1 MNDIIF
7 EALKLLIMVC
17 VAVIARYVI
26 PWLKS
31 RIEQDKMAAIEKMV
45 TQAVLYAQ
53 QVLTSKSG
61 AEKKAIVT
69 DLLKEM
75 LTAKN
80 ISITDEQL
88 NILIEAAV
96 KQMKMEENAGIVI
109 EAVDEQ
115 TTKTEQKTGDD
126 TMSLKGNSNEER
138 IWNFLISKGLNPFGV
153 AGLMGNLD
161 RESGLSPI
169 NLQNTYEKIL
179 GFTDDTYTTSVDNGD
194 YQNFVHDKAGYGIAQ
209 WTYWS
214 RKQNLQKYAQEKG
227 ASIGDLEMQ
236 LEFLIQELSSS
247 YKSVLNVLK
256 TATSVSQASNAVLL
270 NFEKPANQGS
280 SVQKERAECGQKFYD
295 KYASGKGGTSIMGK
309 TITTGWLSAVIN
321 GIKIKSD
328 LRCNLDNYSSRSS
341 RDASYVTMHY
351 TGNNKDTARANA
363 NYFGGAGRNASAHLF
378 VDDTEIYQSVPL
390 NSVAWHCGAQTY
402 KHAYCRNAN
411 SIGIE
416 MCCTAGNYKIS
427 EKTKQNAAYLCAYI
441 CKMLGI
447 SAGEVDKYV
456 LRHWD
461 VTGKNCPAQMAGS
474 NNAEWVAFK
483 NMVKSILN
491 GGGTGNS
498 TSGGTQTK
506 QMYRVRKTWAD
517 AASQKGAFTSLENAK
532 KCADENKGYSVFDSN
547 GNKVYPASANT
558 GTSCN
563 YVVKITVDG
572 LRYRDN
578 PGTSGTKVLGYLKK
592 NYKYT
597 VVEERTVNG
606 VKWGKLK
613 SGAGWFSLQSEYS
626 VRC

>member
-1 MNDIIF
+1 
-7 EALKLLIMVC
+7 
-17 VAVIARYVI
+17 
-26 PWLKS
+26 
-31 RIEQDKMAAIEKMV
+31 
-45 TQAVLYAQ
+45 
-53 QVLTSKSG
+53 
-61 AEKKAIVT
+61 
-69 DLLKEM
+69 
-75 LTAKN
+75 
-80 ISITDEQL
+80 
-88 NILIEAAV
+88 
-96 KQMKMEENAGIVI
+96 
-109 EAVDEQ
+109 
-115 TTKTEQKTGDD
+115 
-126 TMSLKGNSNEER
+126 MSLKGNSNEER

-309 TITTGWLSAVIN
+309 TITTGWISAVIN

-328 LRCNLDNYSSRSS
+328 LRCNPDNYSSRSS

>member
-1 MNDIIF
+1 M
-7 EALKLLIMVC
+7 AL
-17 VAVIARYVI
+17 
-26 PWLKS
+26 
-31 RIEQDKMAAIEKMV
+31 
-45 TQAVLYAQ
+45 T
-53 QVLTSKSG
+53 
-61 AEKKAIVT
+61 
-69 DLLKEM
+69 
-75 LTAKN
+75 
-80 ISITDEQL
+80 
-88 NILIEAAV
+88 
-96 KQMKMEENAGIVI
+96 
-109 EAVDEQ
+109 
-115 TTKTEQKTGDD
+115 
-126 TMSLKGNSNEER
+126 GNSIEEK
-138 IWNFLISKGLNPFGV
+138 IYNFLYGRIKNAFGV
-153 AGLMGNLD
+153 SGLMGNLFA
-161 RESGLSPI
+161 ESGLVPT
-169 NLQNTYEKIL
+169 NLQNSFEKKL
-179 GFTDDTYTTSVDNGD
+179 GYTDDTYTTSVDNGD
-194 YQNFVHDKAGYGIAQ
+194 YTNFVHDSAGYGLAQ

-214 RKQNLQKYAQEKG
+214 RKENLLLFVRSRNK
-227 ASIGDLEMQ
+227 SIGDLESQ
-236 LEFLIQELSSS
+236 LEFLYQELSTGYKAVLAELKSA
-247 YKSVLNVLK
+247 KSVREASDIVLTQYERPADQSENVK
-256 TATSVSQASNAVLL
+256 KKRASY
-270 NFEKPANQGS
+270 
-280 SVQKERAECGQKFYD
+280 GQKYYD
-295 KYASGKGGTSIMGK
+295 RYAKTTGGKSSMGK
-309 TITTGWLSAVIN
+309 TITTGFISATIN
-321 GIKIKSD
+321 GINVDSSIK
-328 LRCNLDNYSSRSS
+328 CNADNYNSNASRN
-341 RDASYVTMHY
+341 AAFVAMHY
-351 TGNNKDTARANA
+351 TGNLKDTARANA
-363 NYFGGAGRNASAHLF
+363 NYFAGAGRNASAHFF
-378 VDDTEIYQSVPL
+378 VDDTEIHQSVAL
-390 NSVAWHCGAQTY
+390 KDTAWGVGAKSY
-402 KHAYCRNAN
+402 KHASCRNAN
-411 SIGIE
+411 CVNIE
-416 MCCTAGNYKIS
+416 MCCTAGNYRIS
-427 EKTKQNAAYLCAYI
+427 DKTKENAAYLCAYI
-441 CKMLGI
+441 CNLLGI
-447 SAGEVDKYV
+447 TAAEVDTYV

>member
-1 MNDIIF
+1 M
-7 EALKLLIMVC
+7 AL
-17 VAVIARYVI
+17 
-26 PWLKS
+26 
-31 RIEQDKMAAIEKMV
+31 
-45 TQAVLYAQ
+45 T
-53 QVLTSKSG
+53 
-61 AEKKAIVT
+61 
-69 DLLKEM
+69 
-75 LTAKN
+75 
-80 ISITDEQL
+80 
-88 NILIEAAV
+88 
-96 KQMKMEENAGIVI
+96 
-109 EAVDEQ
+109 
-115 TTKTEQKTGDD
+115 
-126 TMSLKGNSNEER
+126 GNSIEEK
-138 IWNFLISKGLNPFGV
+138 IYNFLYGRIKNAFGV
-153 AGLMGNLD
+153 SGLMGNLFA
-161 RESGLSPI
+161 ESGLVPT
-169 NLQNTYEKIL
+169 NLQNSFEKKL
-179 GFTDDTYTTSVDNGD
+179 GYTDDTYTTSVDNGD
-194 YQNFVHDKAGYGIAQ
+194 YTNFVHDSAGYGLAQ

-214 RKQNLQKYAQEKG
+214 RKENLLLFVRSRNQ
-227 ASIGDLEMQ
+227 SIGDLESQ
-236 LEFLIQELSSS
+236 LEFLYQELSTG
-247 YKSVLNVLK
+247 YKAVLAGLK
-256 TATSVSQASNAVLL
+256 TAKSVREASDIVLTQY
-270 NFEKPANQGS
+270 ERPADQS
-280 SVQKERAECGQKFYD
+280 DSVKKKRASYGQKYFD
-295 KYASGKGGTSIMGK
+295 KYAKTTGGKSSMGK
-309 TITTGWLSAVIN
+309 TITTGFISAKIN
-321 GIKIKSD
+321 GINVDSSIK
-328 LRCNLDNYSSRSS
+328 CNADNYNSNASRN
-341 RDASYVTMHY
+341 AAFVNMHY
-351 TGNNKDTARANA
+351 TGNSKDTAKANA
-363 NYFGGAGRNASAHLF
+363 NYFAGAGRNASAHFF
-378 VDDTEIYQSVPL
+378 VDDTEIRQSVAL
-390 NSVAWHCGAQTY
+390 KDTAWSVGAKSY
-402 KHAYCRNAN
+402 KHASCRNAN
-411 SIGIE
+411 SINIE

-427 EKTKQNAAYLCAYI
+427 DKTKENAAYLCAYI
-441 CKMLGI
+441 CNLLGI
-447 SAGEVDKYV
+447 TAAGVDTYV
-456 LRHWD
+456 LRHYD

>member
-1 MNDIIF
+1 M
-7 EALKLLIMVC
+7 
-17 VAVIARYVI
+17 
-26 PWLKS
+26 
-31 RIEQDKMAAIEKMV
+31 
-45 TQAVLYAQ
+45 
-53 QVLTSKSG
+53 
-61 AEKKAIVT
+61 
-69 DLLKEM
+69 
-75 LTAKN
+75 
-80 ISITDEQL
+80 
-88 NILIEAAV
+88 
-96 KQMKMEENAGIVI
+96 
-109 EAVDEQ
+109 
-115 TTKTEQKTGDD
+115 
-126 TMSLKGNSNEER
+126 
-138 IWNFLISKGLNPFGV
+138 
-153 AGLMGNLD
+153 
-161 RESGLSPI
+161 
-169 NLQNTYEKIL
+169 
-179 GFTDDTYTTSVDNGD
+179 
-194 YQNFVHDKAGYGIAQ
+194 
-209 WTYWS
+209 
-214 RKQNLQKYAQEKG
+214 
-227 ASIGDLEMQ
+227 
-236 LEFLIQELSSS
+236 SSS

-328 LRCNLDNYSSRSS
+328 LRCNPDNYSSRSS

>member
-1 MNDIIF
+1 
-7 EALKLLIMVC
+7 
-17 VAVIARYVI
+17 
-26 PWLKS
+26 
-31 RIEQDKMAAIEKMV
+31 
-45 TQAVLYAQ
+45 
-53 QVLTSKSG
+53 
-61 AEKKAIVT
+61 
-69 DLLKEM
+69 
-75 LTAKN
+75 
-80 ISITDEQL
+80 
-88 NILIEAAV
+88 
-96 KQMKMEENAGIVI
+96 
-109 EAVDEQ
+109 
-115 TTKTEQKTGDD
+115 
-126 TMSLKGNSNEER
+126 MSLKGNSNAER

-169 NLQNTYEKIL
+169 NLQNNYEKLL

-194 YQNFVHDKAGYGIAQ
+194 YQNFVYDKAGYGIAQ

-227 ASIGDLEMQ
+227 TSIGDLEMQ
-236 LEFLIQELSSS
+236 LEFLMKELSSG

-256 TATSVSQASNAVLL
+256 TATSVFQASNAVLL

-280 SVQKERAECGQKFYD
+280 SVQKERAESGQKFYD
-295 KYASGKGGTSIMGK
+295 KYVSGKGGTSIMGK
-309 TITTGWLSAVIN
+309 TITTGWLSAVVN
-321 GIKIKSD
+321 GIKINCD
-328 LRCNLDNYSSRSS
+328 LKCNSDNYNSASSRN
-341 RDASYVTMHY
+341 VLNVVMHY
-351 TGNNKDTARANA
+351 TGNSKDTAKANA
-363 NYFGGAGRNASAHLF
+363 NYFTGAGRNASAHLF
-378 VDDTEIYQSVPL
+378 VDDTEIRQSVPL
-390 NSVAWHCGAQTY
+390 NCTAWHCGAKKY
-402 KHAYCRNAN
+402 KHASCRNAN

-474 NNAEWVAFK
+474 SNAEWVAFK
-483 NMVKSILN
+483 NMVKSILG
-491 GGGTGNS
+491 GGGTGGN
-498 TSGGTQTK
+498 TSGGTQAK

-547 GNKVYPASANT
+547 GNKIYPVSANT

-578 PGTSGTKVLGYLKK
+578 PGTSGTRVLGHLKK
-592 NYKYT
+592 NFKYT

-613 SGAGWFSLQSEYS
+613 SGAGWFSLQPEYS
-626 VRC
+626 TRC

>member
-1 MNDIIF
+1 M
-7 EALKLLIMVC
+7 AL
-17 VAVIARYVI
+17 
-26 PWLKS
+26 
-31 RIEQDKMAAIEKMV
+31 
-45 TQAVLYAQ
+45 T
-53 QVLTSKSG
+53 
-61 AEKKAIVT
+61 
-69 DLLKEM
+69 
-75 LTAKN
+75 
-80 ISITDEQL
+80 
-88 NILIEAAV
+88 
-96 KQMKMEENAGIVI
+96 
-109 EAVDEQ
+109 
-115 TTKTEQKTGDD
+115 
-126 TMSLKGNSNEER
+126 GNSIEEK
-138 IWNFLISKGLNPFGV
+138 IYNFLYGRIKNAFGV
-153 AGLMGNLD
+153 SGLMGNLFA
-161 RESGLSPI
+161 ESGLVPT
-169 NLQNTYEKIL
+169 NLQNSFEKKL
-179 GFTDDTYTTSVDNGD
+179 GYTDDTYTTSVDNGD
-194 YQNFVHDKAGYGIAQ
+194 YTNFVHDSAGYGLAQ

-214 RKQNLQKYAQEKG
+214 RKENLLLFVRSRNQ
-227 ASIGDLEMQ
+227 SIGDLESQ
-236 LEFLIQELSSS
+236 LEFLYQELSTG
-247 YKSVLNVLK
+247 YKAVLTKLKAAKSVREASDIVL
-256 TATSVSQASNAVLL
+256 TQYERPADQSESVKKKRASY
-270 NFEKPANQGS
+270 
-280 SVQKERAECGQKFYD
+280 GQKYFD
-295 KYASGKGGTSIMGK
+295 KYAKTTGGKSSMGK
-309 TITTGWLSAVIN
+309 TITTGFISATIN
-321 GIKIKSD
+321 GINVDSSIK
-328 LRCNLDNYSSRSS
+328 CNADNYNSNAS

>member
-115 TTKTEQKTGDD
+115 TRDD

-328 LRCNLDNYSSRSS
+328 LRCNPDNYSSRSS

>member
-1 MNDIIF
+1 MGMQLTEENYYSDIANYEYMSVSQF
-7 EALKLLIMVC
+7 KDFNGTYGRVACEEAALAKLKG
-17 VAVIARYVI
+17 
-26 PWLKS
+26 
-31 RIEQDKMAAIEKMV
+31 E
-45 TQAVLYAQ
+45 YAQ
-53 QVLTSKSG
+53 ASSTALMVGSYVDRYFEGTLDAFKSEHTEMFKKDGNLKAEYVKADALIQRAERDELFMKYMSGEKQVIMT
-61 AEKKAIVT
+61 AELYGTPWKIKMDSYIPGVAIV
-69 DLLKEM
+69 DLKVM
-75 LTAKN
+75 ASLTKLEWVRD
-80 ISITDEQL
+80 I
-88 NILIEAAV
+88 
-96 KQMKMEENAGIVI
+96 GY
-109 EAVDEQ
+109 
-115 TTKTEQKTGDD
+115 
-126 TMSLKGNSNEER
+126 
-138 IWNFLISKGLNPFGV
+138 
-153 AGLMGNLD
+153 LD
-161 RESGLSPI
+161 
-169 NLQNTYEKIL
+169 
-179 GFTDDTYTTSVDNGD
+179 
-194 YQNFVHDKAGYGIAQ
+194 FVHDKAGYGIAQ

-441 CKMLGI
+441 CRMLGI

>member
-1 MNDIIF
+1 
-7 EALKLLIMVC
+7 
-17 VAVIARYVI
+17 
-26 PWLKS
+26 
-31 RIEQDKMAAIEKMV
+31 
-45 TQAVLYAQ
+45 
-53 QVLTSKSG
+53 
-61 AEKKAIVT
+61 
-69 DLLKEM
+69 
-75 LTAKN
+75 
-80 ISITDEQL
+80 
-88 NILIEAAV
+88 
-96 KQMKMEENAGIVI
+96 
-109 EAVDEQ
+109 
-115 TTKTEQKTGDD
+115 
-126 TMSLKGNSNEER
+126 MSLKGNSNEER

-447 SAGEVDKYV
+447 SAVIIITVSWEF
-456 LRHWD
+456 
-461 VTGKNCPAQMAGS
+461 
-474 NNAEWVAFK
+474 AFCFEI
-483 NMVKSILN
+483 NYHTVFITDCFN
-491 GGGTGNS
+491 
-498 TSGGTQTK
+498 
-506 QMYRVRKTWAD
+506 
-517 AASQKGAFTSLENAK
+517 F
-532 KCADENKGYSVFDSN
+532 CIFDSTQR
-547 GNKVYPASANT
+547 VYYVRETSDT
-558 GTSCN
+558 GSKCTSYICIDQSHLCCF
-563 YVVKITVDG
+563 VVIFVMHVVNHVQSIYIQFSQPVHHGVVMFHYFVIIQIFSCDRSVSRSYLNFCLLIDTTVDC
-572 LRYRDN
+572 
-578 PGTSGTKVLGYLKK
+578 V
-592 NYKYT
+592 
-597 VVEERTVNG
+597 
-606 VKWGKLK
+606 
-613 SGAGWFSLQSEYS
+613 Q
-626 VRC
+626 

>member
-1 MNDIIF
+1 
-7 EALKLLIMVC
+7 
-17 VAVIARYVI
+17 
-26 PWLKS
+26 
-31 RIEQDKMAAIEKMV
+31 
-45 TQAVLYAQ
+45 
-53 QVLTSKSG
+53 
-61 AEKKAIVT
+61 
-69 DLLKEM
+69 
-75 LTAKN
+75 
-80 ISITDEQL
+80 
-88 NILIEAAV
+88 
-96 KQMKMEENAGIVI
+96 
-109 EAVDEQ
+109 
-115 TTKTEQKTGDD
+115 
-126 TMSLKGNSNEER
+126 MSLKGNSNAER

-194 YQNFVHDKAGYGIAQ
+194 YQNFVHDKVGYGIAQ

-214 RKQNLQKYAQEKG
+214 RKQNLQKYAQKKG
-227 ASIGDLEMQ
+227 TSIGDLEMQ

-402 KHAYCRNAN
+402 KHA
-411 SIGIE
+411 
-416 MCCTAGNYKIS
+416 
-427 EKTKQNAAYLCAYI
+427 
-441 CKMLGI
+441 
-447 SAGEVDKYV
+447 
-456 LRHWD
+456 
-461 VTGKNCPAQMAGS
+461 
-474 NNAEWVAFK
+474 
-483 NMVKSILN
+483 
-491 GGGTGNS
+491 
-498 TSGGTQTK
+498 
-506 QMYRVRKTWAD
+506 
-517 AASQKGAFTSLENAK
+517 
-532 KCADENKGYSVFDSN
+532 
-547 GNKVYPASANT
+547 
-558 GTSCN
+558 
-563 YVVKITVDG
+563 
-572 LRYRDN
+572 
-578 PGTSGTKVLGYLKK
+578 
-592 NYKYT
+592 
-597 VVEERTVNG
+597 
-606 VKWGKLK
+606 
-613 SGAGWFSLQSEYS
+613 
-626 VRC
+626 

>member
-1 MNDIIF
+1 M
-7 EALKLLIMVC
+7 
-17 VAVIARYVI
+17 
-26 PWLKS
+26 
-31 RIEQDKMAAIEKMV
+31 
-45 TQAVLYAQ
+45 
-53 QVLTSKSG
+53 
-61 AEKKAIVT
+61 
-69 DLLKEM
+69 
-75 LTAKN
+75 
-80 ISITDEQL
+80 
-88 NILIEAAV
+88 
-96 KQMKMEENAGIVI
+96 
-109 EAVDEQ
+109 
-115 TTKTEQKTGDD
+115 
-126 TMSLKGNSNEER
+126 
-138 IWNFLISKGLNPFGV
+138 
-153 AGLMGNLD
+153 
-161 RESGLSPI
+161 
-169 NLQNTYEKIL
+169 
-179 GFTDDTYTTSVDNGD
+179 
-194 YQNFVHDKAGYGIAQ
+194 
-209 WTYWS
+209 
-214 RKQNLQKYAQEKG
+214 
-227 ASIGDLEMQ
+227 
-236 LEFLIQELSSS
+236 
-247 YKSVLNVLK
+247 
-256 TATSVSQASNAVLL
+256 
-270 NFEKPANQGS
+270 
-280 SVQKERAECGQKFYD
+280 
-295 KYASGKGGTSIMGK
+295 
-309 TITTGWLSAVIN
+309 
-321 GIKIKSD
+321 
-328 LRCNLDNYSSRSS
+328 
-341 RDASYVTMHY
+341 TMHY

-613 SGAGWFSLQSEYS
+613 SGAGWFSLQSEHS